1 MTIKSISFSN
11 TEILQNILKLHVHAD
26 RFDLDPTFSKG
37 VFYRDI
43 PEPRF
48 KSDLHPQV
56 PGTIQADCTKLP
68 FKDNSLNSICF
79 DPPFVIG
86 IPNKSKDTVGSN
98 LIKNRFGSFR
108 TVENLMDFYWD
119 SLIEFER
126 VLKPGGWLV
135 FKCQDCVSSGKQI
148 LTHCHIWS
156 MAKDA
161 GFKEIDLFILL
172 AKSRMN
178 SGKWKQ
184 QLHARKFHSY
194 FFCFQ
199 KLGG

>member
-1 MTIKSISFSN
+1 MIKTISFSN
-11 TEILQNILKLHVHAD
+11 TEILKNILELHVKSD

-37 VFYRDI
+37 IFYKEI

-56 PGTIQADCTKLP
+56 PGTIQADCVHLP

-79 DPPFVIG
+79 DPPFVLG
-86 IPNKSKDTVGSN
+86 IPNKSRNTAGSN

-126 VLKPGGWLV
+126 ILKSGGWLI
-135 FKCQDCVSSGKQI
+135 FKCMDSVSSGKQVMS
-148 LTHCHIWS
+148 HCHIWQ
-156 MAKDA
+156 MATDA
-161 GFKEIDLFILL
+161 GFKSVDLFILL
-172 AKSRMN
+172 AKSRMT

-199 KLGG
+199 KLG